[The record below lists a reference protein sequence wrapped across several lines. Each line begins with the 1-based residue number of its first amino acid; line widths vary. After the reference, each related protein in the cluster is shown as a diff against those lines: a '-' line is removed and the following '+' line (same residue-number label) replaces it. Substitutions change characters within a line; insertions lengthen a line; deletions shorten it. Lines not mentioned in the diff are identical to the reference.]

1 MKEYLPHRLDLLI
14 AISETGSLTAASE
27 RLGLTQP
34 AASYRLSKLEESLG
48 APLFERTGRSLVLNA
63 SGRRALETAKLIAQE
78 IGRLNIELSDLNAQ
92 NQARIRVGAHCFTTY
107 RWLPAVMRRIRQ
119 YDRAL
124 NVQIIAAAT
133 KSPVTLLRNREVD
146 IVLSAYPEA
155 FPECQSEF
163 LFEDEIFALV
173 SRDHRLAKRAVVYP
187 ADLTRETL
195 LVYSADGSPVVD
207 EFMRPAGHLPK
218 ATTEMPLTEGMFE
231 LARAGLGIATLA
243 GWMLRR
249 DNMQNMVRLRLGDAG
264 FKRQWHGVF
273 SPDSDS
279 PLLRN
284 FIDELRQ
291 AILFE

>member
-1 MKEYLPHRLDLLI
+1 MKEILPHRLDLLI
-14 AISETGSLTAASE
+14 AIAETGSLTAASE

-48 APLFERTGRSLVLNA
+48 APLFERTGRRLTLNA

-107 RWLPAVMRRIRQ
+107 RWLPAVMHRIRQ
-119 YDRAL
+119 YDCNL
-124 NVQIIAAAT
+124 DVQIIAATIAPI
-133 KSPVTLLRNREVD
+133 KLLESRQVD
-146 IVLSAYPEA
+146 LILSAYPET
-155 FPECQSEF
+155 FPNCQSEF

-173 SRDHRLAKRAVVYP
+173 SRDHRLAKRGVVHP
-187 ADLTRETL
+187 ADLEPETL
-195 LVYSADGSPVVD
+195 LVYSAGGSPIID
-207 EFMRPAGHLPK
+207 EFMRPAGCAPK
-218 ATTEMPLTEGMFE
+218 SVTEMPLTEGMFE
-231 LARAGLGIATLA
+231 LARAGLGVATLA

-249 DNMQNMVRLRLGDAG
+249 DNMQNMVPLRLGDAG

-273 SPDSDS
+273 ASDSDS
-279 PLLRN
+279 PLLRT

-291 AILFE
+291 SILLE